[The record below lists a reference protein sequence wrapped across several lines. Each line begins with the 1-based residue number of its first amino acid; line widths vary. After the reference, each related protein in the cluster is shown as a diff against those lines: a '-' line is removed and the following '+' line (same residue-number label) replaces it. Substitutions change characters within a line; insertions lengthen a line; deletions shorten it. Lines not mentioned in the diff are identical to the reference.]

1 MRTLASRRPS
11 SLLKNLS
18 PQQEFADSVFYH
30 ESAEACMRGAF
41 LDQGRLFS
49 YISPE
54 ARVPANHPLRKVR
67 ELVRD
72 VLGELNHSLARL
84 YASEGRPSIPPE
96 QLLSALLLQVF
107 YSIRS
112 ERQLMEQLDYNL
124 LYRWF
129 VGLSLDDPVWDP
141 TVFTKNRDRLQSGE
155 VFAKFMSK
163 LLSHPQVKPLLSDEH
178 FSVDGTLIEAW
189 ASQKSFRPK
198 DGSGDADGGANFHG
212 QRRKNDTHA
221 STTDP
226 NSRLYRKAAG
236 REAKLSYMGHATMEY
251 RHGLAVA
258 GMVTLSTGTAERR
271 ASETMLKAKA
281 KQAGRRI
288 TAGEDKA
295 YDTAEHVAKLRAI
308 NVTPHVTQFN
318 SASPRGRQSAI
329 DARTTRHQ
337 GYAMSQ
343 SRRAMVECI
352 FGWGKQHGTMRKTKH
367 RGIASVAA
375 DFLLNLI
382 AYNLIRIP
390 KLIAV

>member
-1 MRTLASRRPS
+1 
-11 SLLKNLS
+11 
-18 PQQEFADSVFYH
+18 
-30 ESAEACMRGAF
+30 MRGAF
-41 LDQGRLFS
+41 LDQGGLFS

-54 ARVPANHPLRKVR
+54 ARVPKNHPLRKVR

-72 VLGELNHSLARL
+72 VLHELSGSLRRL

-107 YSIRS
+107 YGIRS

-129 VGLSLDDPVWDP
+129 VGLSPDDPVWDP
-141 TVFTKNRDRLQSGE
+141 TVFTKNRDRLQNGE
-155 VFAKFMSK
+155 VFAKFMSE
-163 LLSHPQVKPLLSDEH
+163 LLNHPQVKPLLSDEH

-212 QRRKNDTHA
+212 QTRKNDTHA

-226 NSRLYRKAAG
+226 DSRLYRKAAG
-236 REAKLSYMGHATMEY
+236 REAKLPYMG
-251 RHGLAVA
+251 
-258 GMVTLSTGTAERR
+258 S

-295 YDTAEHVAKLRAI
+295 YDTADQASRA
-308 NVTPHVTQFN
+308 
-318 SASPRGRQSAI
+318 
-329 DARTTRHQ
+329 
-337 GYAMSQ
+337 
-343 SRRAMVECI
+343 
-352 FGWGKQHGTMRKTKH
+352 
-367 RGIASVAA
+367 
-375 DFLLNLI
+375 
-382 AYNLIRIP
+382 
-390 KLIAV
+390 